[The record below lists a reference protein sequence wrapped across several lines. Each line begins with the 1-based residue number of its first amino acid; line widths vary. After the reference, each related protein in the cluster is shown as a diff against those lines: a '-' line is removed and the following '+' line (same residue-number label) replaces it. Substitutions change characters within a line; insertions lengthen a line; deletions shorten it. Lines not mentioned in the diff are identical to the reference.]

1 MFLLMA
7 TLDLDMDVVALTAAL
22 VDIPSVSGAEG
33 EIAAAVEAALRPLAH
48 LQVERLGNTVI
59 ARTDLGRGERVVI
72 AGHLDTVPV
81 ADNVPSRRDGD
92 LLYGCGSCDM
102 KGGVAVA
109 LRLAASVPLPTRD
122 VTYAFYECEE
132 VESQRNGLGL
142 VGAARPDLLH
152 ADFAVL
158 MEPSGATVEAGCQGT
173 LRLDV
178 TARGHRA
185 HSARAWMGRNAIHEA
200 GAIIDTLRAYEPRR
214 VVVDGLEYREG
225 LNAVGIAGGVAGN
238 IIPDECTV
246 ALNYRFAPSR
256 TVDEAVAD
264 MQDLFGA
271 FEIQLVDA
279 AAGALPGLDRPAAA
293 AFVAAVEGTPRPKF
307 GWTDVARFAA
317 LGVPAVNYGPGDPG
331 LAHSREEHVAVAEI
345 AECEKRMRAWLET

>member
-1 MFLLMA
+1 
-7 TLDLDMDVVALTAAL
+7 
-22 VDIPSVSGAEG
+22 
-33 EIAAAVEAALRPLAH
+33 
-48 LQVERLGNTVI
+48 
-59 ARTDLGRGERVVI
+59 
-72 AGHLDTVPV
+72 
-81 ADNVPSRRDGD
+81 
-92 LLYGCGSCDM
+92 M
-102 KGGVAVA
+102 KSGVAVA
-109 LRLAASVPLPTRD
+109 LRLAASVPEPTRD

-132 VESQRNGLGL
+132 VESDRNGLGL

-200 GAIIDTLRAYEPRR
+200 GAIIDILRGYEPRR
-214 VVVDGLEYREG
+214 IVVDGLEYREG

-256 TVDEAVAD
+256 TVDEAVAV
-264 MQDLFGA
+264 MEDLFGA
-271 FEIQLVDA
+271 FDVQLVDA
-279 AAGALPGLDRPAAA
+279 VAGALPGLDRPAAA

-317 LGVPAVNYGPGDPG
+317 VGVPAVNYGPGDPS

>member
-1 MFLLMA
+1 
-7 TLDLDMDVVALTAAL
+7 
-22 VDIPSVSGAEG
+22 
-33 EIAAAVEAALRPLAH
+33 
-48 LQVERLGNTVI
+48 
-59 ARTDLGRGERVVI
+59 
-72 AGHLDTVPV
+72 
-81 ADNVPSRRDGD
+81 
-92 LLYGCGSCDM
+92 
-102 KGGVAVA
+102 
-109 LRLAASVPLPTRD
+109 
-122 VTYAFYECEE
+122 
-132 VESQRNGLGL
+132 
-142 VGAARPDLLH
+142 
-152 ADFAVL
+152 
-158 MEPSGATVEAGCQGT
+158 
-173 LRLDV
+173 
-178 TARGHRA
+178 
-185 HSARAWMGRNAIHEA
+185 MGRNAIHEA

-293 AFVAAVEGTPRPKF
+293 AFVAAVGGTPRPKF

-317 LGVPAVNYGPGDPG
+317 LGVPAVNYGPGDPN